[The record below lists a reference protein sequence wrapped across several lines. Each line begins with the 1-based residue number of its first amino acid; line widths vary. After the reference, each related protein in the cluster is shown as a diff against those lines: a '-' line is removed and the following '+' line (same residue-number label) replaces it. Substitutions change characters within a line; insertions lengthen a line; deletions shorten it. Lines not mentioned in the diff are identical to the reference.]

1 MEKGLSGEM
10 YWCTAATLNFNRAE
24 ANELM
29 LQLEPMNPT
38 DKPARSPVL
47 NGVWEF
53 LYTGGLGPGTLAVQ
67 VRARSN

>member
-1 MEKGLSGEM
+1 
-10 YWCTAATLNFNRAE
+10 
-24 ANELM
+24 M

-38 DKPARSPVL
+38 DMPARSPVL

-67 VRARSN
+67 VRCPLEPNKQDVRQQ